1 VGAAAHLGI
10 QLADYDRRIRT
21 FIPHYEEAIDIAAGT
36 IAPRH
41 AGRRGLDVTDLGT
54 GTRALA
60 ARVLAAVPQARITG
74 IDADAAIL
82 GVARRRL
89 RGRLT
94 TVVANFLT
102 APIAPTDAITASFA
116 LHHVPTRR
124 RKAAFYARCRHA
136 LRSGGV
142 FVNADCA
149 LASSHER
156 RRRDR
161 AAWID
166 HLRRSYPRTR
176 AEAFLRA
183 WAREDVYFTLD
194 EEIRM
199 LRAAGFMADVVWRRD
214 SFAVVVGTR
223 R

>member
-1 VGAAAHLGI
+1 VGAASHLGI

-21 FIPHYEEAIDIAAGT
+21 FIPHYEEAIDVAAGT
-36 IAPRH
+36 IAARSS
-41 AGRRGLDVTDLGT
+41 GRRGLDVTDLGT
-54 GTRALA
+54 GTGALA
-60 ARVLAAVPQARITG
+60 ARILAAAPKARITG

-82 GVARRRL
+82 DVARRRL

-94 TVVANFLT
+94 PVVADFLT
-102 APIAPTDAITASFA
+102 TPLATTDAITASFA

-124 RKAAFYARCRHA
+124 RKAAFYVRCRHA

-149 LASSHER
+149 LASSHDR
-156 RRRDR
+156 QRRDHD
-161 AAWID
+161 AWID

-183 WAREDVYFTLD
+183 WAREDVYFSLD

-199 LRAAGFMADVVWRRD
+199 LRAAGFVVDVVWRRD
-214 SFAVVVGTR
+214 CFAVVVGTR